1 MKKISSEYVSDML
14 DKIETESKTPLTG
27 GIPEDEF
34 KTTKSKNGKKR
45 KRKE

>member
-14 DKIETESKTPLTG
+14 DKIETESKTPT
-27 GIPEDEF
+27 EAVADEEF
-34 KTTKSKNGKKR
+34 KTTKASKSGKKR